1 MDDWNEY
8 AKKRLRNDERL
19 AVIGMDMLSRSFAA
33 AMAVLEPRLTAAG
46 VKGIK
51 RDMGMLRHIC
61 ERMLNETLNSAPGV
75 PEEVAA
81 HLVRQSRDFRF
92 ALERIAPVRKQEE
105 VVMPLE
111 DEWQFIQ
118 IVLESRCAM
127 CLKTPGEVR
136 SCQLRKLL
144 RKYADEPKP
153 GAMTECGFMNH
164 ILGDSAKLN
173 KQERL

>member
-1 MDDWNEY
+1 MEYEEY
-8 AKKRLRNDERL
+8 AKVRLRNEERM
-19 AVIGMDMLSRSFAA
+19 AVTEMDMLGRSFEAA
-33 AMAVLEPRLTAAG
+33 VNALAPRLEAKG

-51 RDMGMLRHIC
+51 RDIGMLRHIC
-61 ERMLNETLNSAPGV
+61 KRIVRETLETAPGV
-75 PEEVAA
+75 PAETAD
-81 HLVRQSRDFRF
+81 HLIRQSRDFRF
-92 ALERIAPVRKQEE
+92 ALERISPVRKQEE
-105 VVMPLE
+105 VVMTLE

-118 IVLESRCAM
+118 ITLESRCAM

-164 ILGDSAKLN
+164 ILGDHAKLN